1 MVRAHFG
8 TIFDCPYCHAIKVG
22 CEADFL
28 FELIGDKANGKF
40 SKQRFYSLKCNNC
53 GGKYIVLENC
63 LPEDKTT
70 QKVLPVDKSHI
81 VGYTPTGATAG
92 YTSLAPKDVP
102 VSHRILFPIN
112 ATNPEIPAADPS
124 MPDEFKKTYNEAA
137 SIFDQSPRASAALIR
152 MTLEAYLKYYYD
164 LEHSNNGKKKLF
176 DMITLFSK
184 DSGTPGIVRTIMHA
198 IREEGNDDIHPDLD
212 QLKKELSSVGQDAKK
227 EDVLPLFQYINNVA
241 QLIAITQKAEKSTK
255 K

>member
-1 MVRAHFG
+1 
-8 TIFDCPYCHAIKVG
+8 
-22 CEADFL
+22 
-28 FELIGDKANGKF
+28 
-40 SKQRFYSLKCNNC
+40 
-53 GGKYIVLENC
+53 
-63 LPEDKTT
+63 
-70 QKVLPVDKSHI
+70 
-81 VGYTPTGATAG
+81 
-92 YTSLAPKDVP
+92 
-102 VSHRILFPIN
+102 
-112 ATNPEIPAADPS
+112 
-124 MPDEFKKTYNEAA
+124 
-137 SIFDQSPRASAALIR
+137 

-184 DSGTPGIVRTIMHA
+184 DSGTPEIVRTIMHA